1 MPFTVL
7 CAVSLSLSLTYFNS
21 PKKAPSG
28 LTGWHVKDLK
38 LTTVS
43 GSRSLEFRNAT
54 VLHWPS
60 LSLFRR
66 SPMIAIAS
74 YSSTP
79 SGCARFELLTSWR
92 YAATTPNPQGGWLLY
107 CANGI
112 HSVPKWVGFGG
123 FQVLLF
129 TSFRCKHT
137 NNHTY
142 TQRAMNSNYG
152 KLHQWMDL
160 AWVWTSRPGVF
171 AEPVEEALEIEPGHA
186 SRLKPSHFARSILL
200 CVRPEPAV
208 DIYTI
213 AGKRYERIRKYH
225 AYTS

>member
-1 MPFTVL
+1 MHGFVPARLSCPLGLCVCVRVCLSLPVISPHSMPFTVL

-79 SGCARFELLTSWR
+79 SGCARFEFLTSWR

-112 HSVPKWVGFGG
+112 HSVPKWLGFGG

-137 NNHTY
+137 TITHTH
-142 TQRAMNSNYG
+142 
-152 KLHQWMDL
+152 K
-160 AWVWTSRPGVF
+160 
-171 AEPVEEALEIEPGHA
+171 
-186 SRLKPSHFARSILL
+186 
-200 CVRPEPAV
+200 
-208 DIYTI
+208 
-213 AGKRYERIRKYH
+213 ER
-225 AYTS
+225 